1 MCWHAHWSDPT
12 GRVWQTNLVELRNP
26 AEPLRIFDYE
36 RAASWGRAIY
46 R

>member
-1 MCWHAHWSDPT
+1 MAVTHVEE
-12 GRVWQTNLVELRNP
+12 GRMTLVQHLVELRNP